1 MPRNVRWFGGL
12 QIGTG
17 VDVPHSQDEPAKR
30 TGATKEPRKLQ
41 RTAYAA
47 AKMQPKERYMPKGS
61 KIKLKATGDADIDF
75 GNIDIPEIDPSI
87 FDFMP
92 TDADAEPI
100 VQTRYTKP
108 KVYNVSDEHVTYDN
122 ALKLA
127 KELRLGERYQ
137 RAHCLVSG
145 DFIFGDFIEA
155 YIMTYKIRVPRMT
168 IATLS
173 LNQNNVDSLY
183 HLMRTGHI
191 ERLNLVVSAY
201 FYGNERHALI
211 PYIYEHLD
219 MGDRFQLAVA
229 GIHTKTTHFN
239 TAGGKHIVIQGSAN
253 LRSSGNVEQ
262 FTIEENKELFDWY
275 EDIYTAIIERYKTIN
290 HDVRHKELWAAIT
303 TKKFND

>member
-1 MPRNVRWFGGL
+1 
-12 QIGTG
+12 
-17 VDVPHSQDEPAKR
+17 
-30 TGATKEPRKLQ
+30 
-41 RTAYAA
+41 
-47 AKMQPKERYMPKGS
+47 MPKGS
-61 KIKLKATGDADIDF
+61 KIKLKAADEPDVDF
-75 GNIDIPEIDPSI
+75 GNINIPVIDPSI

-92 TDADAEPI
+92 TDAEATPI
-100 VQTRYTKP
+100 ETRYTKP
-108 KVYNVSDEHVTYDN
+108 KVYNIAEEHVTYDN
-122 ALKLA
+122 AVKLA
-127 KELRLGERYQ
+127 RDLRLGERYQ

-155 YIMTYKIRVPRMT
+155 YIMTYKIRVPTMT

-201 FYGNERHALI
+201 FYGNERQALI

-219 MGDRFQLAVA
+219 IGDRFQLAVA

-275 EDIYTAIIERYKTIN
+275 EDVYTAIIERYKTIN

>member
-1 MPRNVRWFGGL
+1 M
-12 QIGTG
+12 
-17 VDVPHSQDEPAKR
+17 PHSHDEPPKR
-30 TGATKEPRKLQ
+30 TGTETEPRNCNGRHTQ
-41 RTAYAA
+41 RH
-47 AKMQPKERYMPKGS
+47 RCSRNNNNMPKGS
-61 KIKLKATGDADIDF
+61 KIKLKAADEPDVDF
-75 GNIDIPEIDPSI
+75 GNIKIPEIDPSI

-92 TDADAEPI
+92 TDAEATPI
-100 VQTRYTKP
+100 ETRYTKP
-108 KVYNVSDEHVTYDN
+108 KVYNIAEEHVTYDN
-122 ALKLA
+122 AVKLA
-127 KELRLGERYQ
+127 RDLRLGERYQ

-155 YIMTYKIRVPRMT
+155 YIMTYKIRVPTMT

-201 FYGNERHALI
+201 FYGNERQALI

-219 MGDRFQLAVA
+219 IGDRFQLAVA

-275 EDIYTAIIERYKTIN
+275 EDVYTAIIERYKTIN